1 MADTP
6 QTIDA
11 WRDHIDELDRQLVS
25 LLSQRARAAQAIGA
39 LKRNSDLPVYE
50 PNREKVIL
58 ANVSA
63 NNPGPLPGTE
73 LQHIYERIIDV
84 MRALQRDQ
92 LTAESTQK
100 SEHKTG
106 VQP

>member
-6 QTIDA
+6 QTIA
-11 WRDHIDELDRQLVS
+11 EWRDHIDALDRQLVA
-25 LLSQRARAAQAIGA
+25 LLSQRARAAQAIGQ
-39 LKRNSDLPVYE
+39 LKRTSDLPIYE
-50 PNREKVIL
+50 PNREKIIL

-92 LTAESTQK
+92 LT
-100 SEHKTG
+100 KTEASK
-106 VQP
+106 